1 MAPGYFS
8 KQTRVPIPSLV
19 TTRAMLPGV
28 RMLKTT
34 IGKLLSMHREIA
46 DASITFNCFSNTS
59 WNVMQSKRVAVA
71 SFIGSAE

>member
-8 KQTRVPIPSLV
+8 KQTRVPIASVV
-19 TTRAMLPGV
+19 TTRAMLPGL

-46 DASITFNCFSNTS
+46 DESMTFNCFSSTS
-59 WNVMQSKRVAVA
+59 
-71 SFIGSAE
+71 